1 MKIEKRYKIIDT
13 AKDVLLKKGVFKTR
27 VEDITNN
34 LGIAKGSFYTYF
46 KSKDILL
53 EEIVLEILNARKEE
67 YDHILENITNLEEGI
82 EKFVENRLIIA
93 PNDLKNH
100 LILINLSKN
109 LDSLGSGIREILV
122 NIEILNRKTLNDIL
136 ENFLKEE
143 YDEEI
148 LDNMIIFIMG
158 GVKAYRLKKFFFKN
172 IEEFYISDT
181 SEYWKKLENIDI
193 RKDIDW
199 LKNRILK
206 FLVGG
211 MN

>member
-1 MKIEKRYKIIDT
+1 MKIEKRCKIIDT

-109 LDSLGSGIREILV
+109 LDFLGAGIREILV

-143 YDEEI
+143 YDEEM

-211 MN
+211 IN

>member
-1 MKIEKRYKIIDT
+1 MKIEKRCKIIDT

-109 LDSLGSGIREILV
+109 LDSLGAGIREILV

-143 YDEEI
+143 YDEEM

-211 MN
+211 IN